1 MRKIFIKKF
10 CIFLMTAAVGFS
22 LFGCSGGGTADGSV
36 NGNASDTSA
45 EGTAPISADAPST
58 EENTGVT
65 EILPDTSPITFS
77 LLVSEELEDALPDD
91 EVIAE
96 IAEKT
101 GVTLEISTG
110 DYEEGD
116 ELPDL
121 IFAGDNAASLAESG
135 VLIPLDGFVSVG
147 MGDNFNALYGENIDT
162 LRHSDGMLYTVGSG
176 GSSPARFTAE
186 GTFQIRF
193 EVLEELG
200 YPEIT
205 TMEQLSECLSQYM
218 ENHSRSTGL
227 LLCGS
232 QQQQWE
238 DTVSRCVNYV
248 LGYPDDGD
256 FLVDESG
263 KAHYKWTSE
272 ETGEYFK
279 LLNKMYNEGILDD
292 DSFSLRGS
300 AYAERISGGN
310 VLAIGDRAENYP
322 SEEYCPLPVTM
333 GGDKKAMFLAERVFE
348 LSEGIGITSGCS
360 APERAFSFLDML
372 CGDDMQEIIG
382 YNSIFP
388 VRGLTEKNSA
398 GEFYFP
404 EAVSAEV
411 SEYSDAQR
419 AALEGYG
426 VTTFAELFPQREEL
440 PKLRRRL
447 ISEYDIPK
455 MSEAGILMETLGT
468 YVKTE
473 VPKAVSAPEEEFD
486 EKWQEI
492 TEWCRTN
499 GSELLE
505 ELINEMINL

>member
-1 MRKIFIKKF
+1 MRKNFIKKF

-22 LFGCSGGGTADGSV
+22 LCGCSGGDTADESV
-36 NGNASDTSA
+36 NGNVSDTSA
-45 EGTAPISADAPST
+45 ESTAQASADNPST

-91 EVIAE
+91 EVMAE

-101 GVTLEISTG
+101 GVTLEISIG
-110 DYEEGD
+110 DYEEGV

-121 IFAGDNAASLAESG
+121 IFAGDNAAALAESG

-147 MGDNFNALYGENIDT
+147 MGNNFNVMYGENIDT

-176 GSSPARFTAE
+176 GSSPAQFTAE

-200 YPEIT
+200 YPEIST
-205 TMEQLSECLSQYM
+205 LEQLSECLSQYM
-218 ENHSRSTGL
+218 ENHPRSTGL

-263 KAHYKWTSE
+263 KAYYKWTSE

-388 VRGLTEKNSA
+388 VRGITEKNSA

-411 SEYSDAQR
+411 SEYSDAQK